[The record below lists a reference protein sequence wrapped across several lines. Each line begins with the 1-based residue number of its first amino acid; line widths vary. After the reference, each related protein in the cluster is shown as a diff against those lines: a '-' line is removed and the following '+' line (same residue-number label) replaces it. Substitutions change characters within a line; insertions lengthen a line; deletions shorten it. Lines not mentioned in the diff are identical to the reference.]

1 MQKLIDALVSA
12 ELCSQGSQG
21 RSQKDWSLATA
32 TGHGMQL
39 ATGPTLTSMDEELF
53 AYIGPEQRSLESH
66 LRKKRCKVLFKI
78 RTQLRSGKARCGRVL
93 QQQELIS
100 LRAQELELVKE
111 QQLPGRNVLGWRRR
125 VRRGHVSG

>member
-1 MQKLIDALVSA
+1 MSGEPEADDVVAMVTQVGGPQADGGADG
-12 ELCSQGSQG
+12 GSDYG
-21 RSQKDWSLATA
+21 A
-32 TGHGMQL
+32 GV
-39 ATGPTLTSMDEELF
+39 PTMDEELF

-66 LRKKRCKVLFKI
+66 LKKQLCKVLFKI